1 MTPEDM
7 WREVRREL
15 GWEQEAGEPAWMA
28 GTPAWRAK
36 VLAQGKRQGTA
47 ESRTSSDTNAAAGGS
62 TQCGAGRR
70 AAFGRGAPGVF
81 PERQNPQNPR
91 GVES

>member
-1 MTPEDM
+1 MTPTDT

-15 GWEQEAGEPAWMA
+15 GWEQEPGEPACIA
-28 GTPAWRAK
+28 GPPAWRDK
-36 VLAQGKRQGTA
+36 VLAEGKRQGTA
-47 ESRTSSDTNAAAGGS
+47 ESRTSSDNAAAGGS
-62 TQCGAGRR
+62 SPCRAGRG

-81 PERQNPQNPR
+81 PERSEPQNPQ